1 MVVMTKQVRINEHTN
16 TVGLGDLVVTK
27 DAKAS
32 LACFGLGSCICV
44 CAYDPVSRVSG
55 MAHIV
60 LPQSK
65 HGLSDKTATKY
76 ADVAIPVLIEK
87 MEQTGASKVNIRVK
101 IAGGAR
107 MIKSFEMNDSF
118 DMGNR
123 NLESVNKVLT
133 EQNIRV
139 IARDTGGNQ
148 GRSVWMVAETGQVLV
163 RTAGEEMR
171 EL

>member
-1 MVVMTKQVRINEHTN
+1 MTKQVRINEYT
-16 TVGLGDLVVTK
+16 TAVGLGDLVVTK
-27 DAKAS
+27 DSRAS

-44 CAYDPVSRVSG
+44 CVFDPVSRVSG

-65 HGLSDKTATKY
+65 HGLADKTATKY
-76 ADVAIPVLIEK
+76 ADVAIPVLVEK
-87 MEQTGASKVNIRVK
+87 MEQSGASKMNIKVK

-107 MIKSFEMNDSF
+107 MIKSFEMNDTF

-123 NLESVNKVLT
+123 NLESVNKVLA
-133 EQNIRV
+133 ERNLKV
-139 IARDTGGNQ
+139 FARDTGGNQ
-148 GRSVWMVAETGQVLV
+148 GRSVWMFADTGQVLV
-163 RTAGEEMR
+163 RTAGEALR